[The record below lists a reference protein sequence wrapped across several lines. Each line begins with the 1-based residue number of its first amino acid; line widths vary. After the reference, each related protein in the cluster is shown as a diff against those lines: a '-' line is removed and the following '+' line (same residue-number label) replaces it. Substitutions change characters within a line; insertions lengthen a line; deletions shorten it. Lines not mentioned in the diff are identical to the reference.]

1 MASAAPSA
9 PTPILSD
16 AQAQTLGSAAQVSA
30 AILLVLGG
38 AKVVTSILFLFITST
53 PLLSLLGLV
62 EGGATAF
69 LGLIL
74 IKIAT
79 DLGYARAVPQQ
90 SHLHLKNALESW
102 QDFCKTLIVLGIVML
117 LSALARYV

>member
-1 MASAAPSA
+1 MASVAPSA

-16 AQAQTLGSAAQVSA
+16 AQAQTLGSAAQISA
-30 AILLVLGG
+30 AILLALGG
-38 AKVVTSILFLFITST
+38 AKVVTSILLITRT

-62 EGGATAF
+62 EGAATAF
-69 LGLIL
+69 LALIL

-79 DLGYARAVPQQ
+79 DLRYARAVPQAG
-90 SHLHLKNALESW
+90 HLHLKNALESW
-102 QDFCKTLIVLGIVML
+102 QDFCKTLIVLGIVVL

>member
-16 AQAQTLGSAAQVSA
+16 AQARTLGSAAQISA
-30 AILLVLGG
+30 AILLALGG
-38 AKVVTSILFLFITST
+38 AKVVTSILLITST
-53 PLLSLLGLV
+53 PLLSLLGLL

-74 IKIAT
+74 IKIAA
-79 DLGYARAVPQQ
+79 DLGYARAVPQV